1 MVRRI
6 LISSYKKLIWVITST
21 VISYC
26 FVSAQAGCINVP
38 SFNIDLTGNP
48 NATWISP
55 PVVRANQCCG
65 LSNPERCV
73 EFILTLDPST
83 EAISLG
89 IISGAVPGGAL
100 FYQINCGPQNPINQ
114 PVCISGI
121 GPHYVTFCKPGNNEN
136 VYEISAIAQPELSDD
151 LTLNDGCAGEI
162 FVSGLD
168 PASINWTTV
177 APGALGAYNHYL
189 SCTSG
194 CSNVAVQSQGNPPP
208 YIDVEVSGSAIGNC
222 SGILFR
228 DTVRISF
235 VPALFVQIEPENPTV
250 CFGEPNAIISA
261 MASGGSEPYEFL
273 WNTGETSQSISAG
286 PGVYS
291 VQLSDASGCPPVL
304 ATMEVFGFD
313 QEIIANAG
321 NDINMCVADISV
333 NLNGQVQGA
342 SGGIWLGGSGSF
354 SPNNQTLN
362 ASYTPSLS
370 ELDNGIAVLIL
381 ETTQNGGC
389 PAHRDTLT
397 IFIYDYQE
405 EDYNVVICQGDEFSV
420 HGFTYNSTGAY
431 NEVISNQFGCDSII
445 ITVNLTV
452 NDFVVENYNPIICQG
467 EEFSVHGFTYN
478 STGVYSEVI
487 QDQNGCDSIIISVNL
502 TVNDFV
508 VENYNPI
515 ICQGEEF
522 SVHGFTY
529 NSTGLYN
536 EIIQDQNGCDSIVLS
551 VNLTVN
557 DFVVENYNPII
568 CQGEQF
574 SVHGFTY
581 NSTGVYNEIIQD
593 QNGCDSIV
601 LSVNLTINDF
611 VVENYNP
618 IICQG
623 DEFSVHGFTYSST
636 GVYNEVIQDQN
647 GCDSII
653 LSVNLTVNDFVVENY
668 NPIICQGE
676 QFSVHGFTYN
686 STGVYNEII
695 QNQNGCDS
703 IVLSVNLTVN
713 DFVVETYSPVI
724 CQGESFSVH
733 GYTFNTSGFYQQI
746 LFHQSGCDSIVFSV
760 ELTVNP
766 SHSTT
771 ENVTIC
777 SSEIHELP
785 DGSLVNASGTYR
797 VNLQNAFG
805 CDSVI
810 ITILHV
816 NMLGSYQPLNDLSL
830 CESGNFSIQIEAEN
844 MVNFE
849 WMMHVEELGW
859 VSLAN
864 NPNFSGVNSNQ
875 LQFYLNTSLHN
886 RDFVVHMTDECGNN
900 YEESMHL
907 NVFEPLPIDNKL
919 DDLYFCDHEIETIRA
934 NYDGYD
940 FEWNNGTLGQYI
952 TPDKPGEYIVSFTQ
966 FETGCRVMDTILIEI
981 ENCIEKCVVLAPT
994 GFTPDGNG
1002 KNDIFRVVTSCDEGF
1017 SHFRLNVHNR
1027 WGELVYQTENP
1038 TDGWDGNYKG
1048 KTAEIGVYS
1057 FFVEYSKHYSQKHE
1071 LIKGNVTLIR

>member
-21 VISYC
+21 VISYG
-26 FVSAQAGCINVP
+26 FALSQAGCINVP

-89 IISGAVPGGAL
+89 IISGAIPGGAL

-114 PVCISGI
+114 PVCISGV

-177 APGALGAYNHYL
+177 APGAPGAYNHYL

-313 QEIIANAG
+313 QEILANAG
-321 NDINMCVADISV
+321 NDISMCVADISV

-342 SGGIWLGGSGSF
+342 GGGIWLGGSGSF

-362 ASYTPSLS
+362 ATYTPSLS

-381 ETTQNGGC
+381 ETTENGGC

-397 IFIYDYQE
+397 IYIYDYQE
-405 EDYNVVICQGDEFSV
+405 EDYNVVICQGEEFSV

-431 NEVISNQFGCDSII
+431 NEVISNQF
-445 ITVNLTV
+445 
-452 NDFVVENYNPIICQG
+452 
-467 EEFSVHGFTYN
+467 
-478 STGVYSEVI
+478 
-487 QDQNGCDSIIISVNL
+487 
-502 TVNDFV
+502 
-508 VENYNPI
+508 
-515 ICQGEEF
+515 
-522 SVHGFTY
+522 
-529 NSTGLYN
+529 
-536 EIIQDQNGCDSIVLS
+536 GCDSIVLS

-581 NSTGVYNEIIQD
+581 NSTGVY
-593 QNGCDSIV
+593 S
-601 LSVNLTINDF
+601 
-611 VVENYNP
+611 
-618 IICQG
+618 
-623 DEFSVHGFTYSST
+623 
-636 GVYNEVIQDQN
+636 EVIQDQN
-647 GCDSII
+647 GCDSIV

-676 QFSVHGFTYN
+676 EFSVHGFTYN
-686 STGVYNEII
+686 ASGVYNEVI
-695 QNQNGCDS
+695 QDQNGCDS
-703 IVLSVNLTVN
+703 IVLSINLTVN

-746 LFHQSGCDSIVFSV
+746 LFHQSGCDSVVFSV

-810 ITILHV
+810 ITNLHV
-816 NMLGSYQPLNDLSL
+816 NMLGSHQPLNDLSL

-844 MVNFE
+844 MVNYE

-886 RDFVVHMTDECGNN
+886 RDFIVHMTDECGNN

-966 FETGCRVMDTILIEI
+966 FETGCRVIDTILIEI